1 MCSALARINLL
12 ALNADEVKG
21 FLTRFGEPAFRAN
34 QLLDWIWRKNA
45 ATFAEMSNLPL
56 ALRRQLAEV
65 AVIGTMKLLRAQESK
80 DGTIKLLFALQDGH
94 TVETVIL
101 PYEIGDSVCLSTQ
114 VGCKM
119 GCAFC
124 ASGMPGFI
132 RNLAQEE
139 IMEQVLAAR
148 RIEQARGRRLKN
160 MVLMG
165 SGEPLDNWDEVLAFL
180 EAVNDSQRLGMSLRH
195 VTLSTAG
202 LVPKILELAQKKLP
216 LNLAISLHAA
226 DNDLR
231 SRLLPVNKKYPL
243 KELVAACDQYTALTG
258 RRVTYEYILLDRIND
273 RPEDARRLAELLR
286 GKLCH
291 VNLIPL
297 NPVAELP
304 YRPSPPERVKTF
316 AAFLGEAGLNVT
328 VRRRLGS
335 DIAAACGQLRNLFC
349 GDPNEG

>member
-1 MCSALARINLL
+1 MDKINLL

-132 RNLAQEE
+132 RNLVQEE
-139 IMEQVLAAR
+139 IMAQLLAVR
-148 RIEQARGRRLKN
+148 RIEQARGRQLKN
-160 MVLMG
+160 LVLMG
-165 SGEPLDNWDEVLAFL
+165 SGEPLDNRDEVFAFL
-180 EAVNDSQRLGMSLRH
+180 QAVGDPERLGMSLRH
-195 VTLSTAG
+195 VTISTAG
-202 LVPKILELAQKKLP
+202 LVPGILEVAAKKLP
-216 LNLAISLHAA
+216 LNLAVSLHAA
-226 DNDLR
+226 DNEMR
-231 SRLLPVNKKYPL
+231 SRLMPVNRKYPVE
-243 KELVAACDQYTALTG
+243 ELVAACDQYTALTG
-258 RRVTYEYILLDRIND
+258 RRVTYEYILLDKIND
-273 RPEDARRLAELLR
+273 RPEHARRLTGLLR

-304 YRPSPPERVKTF
+304 YKPSPPECVKAF
-316 AAFLGEAGLNVT
+316 AAVLKEAGLNVT
-328 VRRRLGS
+328 IRRRLGS

-349 GDPNEG
+349 GDQIEG

>member
-1 MCSALARINLL
+1 MDKINLL

-45 ATFAEMSNLPL
+45 DSFTEMSNLPL
-56 ALRRQLAEV
+56 VLRRQLADV
-65 AVIGTMKLLRAQESK
+65 AVIGILKLLRTQESK
-80 DGTIKLLFALQDGH
+80 DGTVKLLFALQDGQ

-101 PYEIGDSVCLSTQ
+101 PYDIGNSVCLSTQ

-139 IMEQVLAAR
+139 IMEQLLFAR
-148 RIEQARGRRLKN
+148 RIEQARGRRVKN
-160 MVLMG
+160 VVLMG

-180 EAVNDSQRLGMSLRH
+180 QAVNDPQRLGMSLRH
-195 VTLSTAG
+195 ITLSTAG
-202 LVPKILELAQKKLP
+202 LIPKILELAAKKLP
-216 LNLAISLHAA
+216 LNLAVSLHAA

-231 SRLLPVNKKYPL
+231 SRLLPVNKKYPVE
-243 KELVAACDQYTALTG
+243 ELVAACDQYTAVTG
-258 RRVTYEYILLDRIND
+258 RRVTYEYILLDNIND
-273 RPEDARRLAELLR
+273 RPEHARRLTELLR
-286 GKLCH
+286 GRLCH

-304 YRPSPPERVKTF
+304 YRPSPPGRVKTF
-316 AAFLGEAGLNVT
+316 ATVLEEAGLNVT